1 LIEVQG
7 LTKFYGE
14 RAAIQDVSFSVP
26 RGQVLGFLGP
36 NGAGKS
42 TTMRILTG
50 YLGPTSGTA
59 SVGGFDV
66 LSQSLEVRRR
76 IGYLPET
83 APLYSEMRVAG
94 FLTFV
99 CKLRGV
105 PPSRRRGRVDD
116 AITACGQRPARCAR
130 QHGPAARPWHQ

>member
-1 LIEVQG
+1 MIEVQG

-83 APLYSEMRVAG
+83 APL
-94 FLTFV
+94 
-99 CKLRGV
+99 
-105 PPSRRRGRVDD
+105 
-116 AITACGQRPARCAR
+116 
-130 QHGPAARPWHQ
+130 